1 MSVPNPNT
9 PWRAGVIAA
18 GLGER
23 LQQAGGASDAAARR
37 LKPLVSV
44 AGRTLI
50 EHVLS
55 SIAEVRP
62 AEVVIIVND
71 ASLAVKD
78 HVSSR
83 SWPFAITWIVETTPS
98 SMHSFLRVLETLAA
112 GDAQGPFL
120 MSTVDTIA
128 PRGAFAE
135 FATAVAGSR
144 ADITL
149 AIAPP
154 PDDEKPL
161 LVELSSEHARSML
174 GNGSQHAPSMLGA
187 TGKSLP
193 VRAIGKAAAGS
204 EWATSG
210 YYAVRASVLREADA
224 ARRDGLTA
232 LRAFLER
239 LLVNGYAVEAVP
251 VAAGID
257 VDRPADIHAAE
268 AFLRQ
273 AGA

>member
-1 MSVPNPNT
+1 MSGPRTNT
-9 PWRAGVIAA
+9 AWRAGVIAA

-23 LQQAGGASDAAARR
+23 LQPAHGGNGAGGPR
-37 LKPLVSV
+37 LKPLVPV
-44 AGRTLI
+44 AGRALI

-55 SIAEVRP
+55 SIAELHPVD
-62 AEVVIIVND
+62 VVIIVNE

-83 SWPFAITWIVETTPS
+83 PWPFAITWIVETTPS

-128 PRGAFAE
+128 PKGAFAE
-135 FATAVAGSR
+135 FAAAAAGSR

-149 AIAPP
+149 AISPP

-161 LVELSSEHARSML
+161 LVRVSDS
-174 GNGSQHAPSMLGA
+174 GA
-187 TGKSLP
+187 VT
-193 VRAIGKAAAGS
+193 AIGNAAAGS
-204 EWATSG
+204 AWATSG

-224 ARRDGLTA
+224 ARRDRLTA

-239 LLVNGYAVEAVP
+239 LLVNGYAVNAVP

-257 VDRPADIHAAE
+257 VDRPGDIHAAE